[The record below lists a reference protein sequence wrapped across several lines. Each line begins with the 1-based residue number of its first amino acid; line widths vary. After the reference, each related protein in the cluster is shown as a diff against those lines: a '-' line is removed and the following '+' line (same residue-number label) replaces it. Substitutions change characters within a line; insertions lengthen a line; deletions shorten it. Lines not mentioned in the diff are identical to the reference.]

1 MWAKKKT
8 KKRQRERQMKKIC
21 LHVLYVSTK
30 RKIETD
36 QVLFSVLIVSD
47 TITKS
52 LVTKNLFFL
61 RCVLLFFCY
70 EEKQGMK

>member
-1 MWAKKKT
+1 MWAKKRQ

-52 LVTKNLFFL
+52 LVTKFFFFKMCTALF
-61 RCVLLFFCY
+61 LL
-70 EEKQGMK
+70 

>member
-1 MWAKKKT
+1 MWAKKRQ

-52 LVTKNLFFL
+52 LVTKFFFL

>member
-1 MWAKKKT
+1 
-8 KKRQRERQMKKIC
+8 MKKIC

-52 LVTKNLFFL
+52 LVTKFFFKMCTALF
-61 RCVLLFFCY
+61 LL
-70 EEKQGMK
+70 